1 METKEEKQEKERLE
15 NLKKELLNMVS
26 IEEAEKLLKYY

>member
-1 METKEEKQEKERLE
+1 MDTKEEKEEKERIE

>member
-1 METKEEKQEKERLE
+1 METIEEKQEKERLE